1 MPTEHKPHPLEV
13 IETANGRYRLDA
25 PATSV
30 ETDDPEELLAQ
41 IEKTVV
47 EWDAAIAAAR
57 EKVERIMMRH
67 VEQHVAPRREVLK
80 RLVKKYP
87 APQEWFDEPEWTAA
101 ATPLLRRADQRDV
114 AAAGSEPGLRRR

>member
-1 MPTEHKPHPLEV
+1 MTSEHKPYALEV
-13 IETANGRYRLDA
+13 IETPNGRFRLDT

-41 IEKTVV
+41 IEKKVA
-47 EWDAAIAAAR
+47 EWDVAIAAAR

-67 VEQHVAPRREVLK
+67 IEQHLAPRRDALK

-87 APQEWFDEPEWTAA
+87 APPEWYNEPEWTDDK
-101 ATPLLRRADQRDV
+101 PER
-114 AAAGSEPGLRRR
+114 